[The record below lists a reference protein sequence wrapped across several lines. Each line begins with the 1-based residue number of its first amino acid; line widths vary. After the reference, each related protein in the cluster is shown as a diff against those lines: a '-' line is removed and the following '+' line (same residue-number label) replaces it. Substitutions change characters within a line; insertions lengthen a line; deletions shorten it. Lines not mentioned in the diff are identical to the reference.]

1 MSPSILKKYAVLIFV
16 CVSSSLFFL
25 GLYRFNNKYS
35 QKTIQAANGILA
47 LSEKDLQEAPLRF
60 LVSGWAFYPG
70 VLLTPEELQDSV
82 HYMRYIS
89 IGEQTGFSS
98 PDSASPYGCGTY
110 QMTFFLPERKGG
122 YALELPEV
130 FSSCLLYLDDDL
142 ILQMGD
148 PAAGT
153 PVIQHRLITFYGGK
167 PVTLTAAVSNYDHF
181 YGGIVYPPAF
191 GTPLAVNTARGV
203 RFAVCLFF
211 CTITLICALLSFY
224 FGLRMKQ
231 KNAQLFGM
239 ICLSLCGLSSY
250 PVLHMLAAVPV
261 FPWYMLE
268 LACNYLVIW
277 LVILLQNRICSPGL
291 VPAAVSNTAGG
302 VLFLA
307 ALGYGAMASRLSP
320 AAVRLFSASVSFC
333 KVAFSL
339 YLLLTAMAALR
350 RGLKL
355 HRAVFYAAVAAA
367 CASAWD
373 RLLPSYEP
381 FIGGW
386 FMEWGIFFVTA
397 AIGSSL
403 WNDMVEGYRN
413 SLILQEECRQVQR
426 QLAMQEEYDRKI
438 SEAVS
443 ENRRLFH
450 DIRHC
455 LRTLGQMARE
465 HGQTDICAFLSQV
478 EDQVASAP
486 GHSLAAFCKNPA
498 VNALIEFYSGMAQA
512 QKTELQVRL
521 SLPDQMP
528 LTDVEL
534 CTVLGNL
541 LDNAVEACSLQDQGE
556 RRILLA
562 GESQGSML
570 FLKVENTCSG
580 PAKQADGHFL
590 SRKGSSPYHGLG
602 LASVQ
607 KIVEAHGGDLD
618 IVSNDTSFFVGITME
633 L

>member
-350 RGLKL
+350 RDLKL
-355 HRAVFYAAVAAA
+355 HRLFFTP
-367 CASAWD
+367 
-373 RLLPSYEP
+373 LLQLPALRP
-381 FIGGW
+381 G
-386 FMEWGIFFVTA
+386 
-397 AIGSSL
+397 IGSFPPMSPSSAAGS
-403 WNDMVEGYRN
+403 WNG
-413 SLILQEECRQVQR
+413 
-426 QLAMQEEYDRKI
+426 
-438 SEAVS
+438 
-443 ENRRLFH
+443 
-450 DIRHC
+450 
-455 LRTLGQMARE
+455 
-465 HGQTDICAFLSQV
+465 
-478 EDQVASAP
+478 
-486 GHSLAAFCKNPA
+486 
-498 VNALIEFYSGMAQA
+498 
-512 QKTELQVRL
+512 
-521 SLPDQMP
+521 
-528 LTDVEL
+528 
-534 CTVLGNL
+534 
-541 LDNAVEACSLQDQGE
+541 
-556 RRILLA
+556 
-562 GESQGSML
+562 GS
-570 FLKVENTCSG
+570 
-580 PAKQADGHFL
+580 FL
-590 SRKGSSPYHGLG
+590 SRPPSAAPCGTIWWRGTGTVSSSRKNADRCSASSPCRKNTTGRFLRRCQKTAG
-602 LASVQ
+602 CSTISGTAFAPWIRWRANTVRPISAPFFPRWRTRWRPLPAIPSQPSV
-607 KIVEAHGGDLD
+607 KIPR
-618 IVSNDTSFFVGITME
+618 STP
-633 L
+633 